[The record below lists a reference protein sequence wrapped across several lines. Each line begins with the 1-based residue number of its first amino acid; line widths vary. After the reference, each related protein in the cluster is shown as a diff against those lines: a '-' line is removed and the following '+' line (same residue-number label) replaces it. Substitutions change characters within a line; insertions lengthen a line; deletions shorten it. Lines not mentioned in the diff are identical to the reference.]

1 MKKDENRNSNNKKY
15 SHHLVVSLMNQV
27 IILSPLETESATIF
41 CIIISTLLF
50 VLVPY
55 CYHYYFNIRSNN
67 INESSKPSYNDTTMM
82 SINPCPNPN
91 CVRCQKYKQIQ
102 SSAKRRLPYL
112 IHEWK
117 NKERIRGNKMSCQL
131 SQSSSLFQL
140 QRIVDGVHNDC
151 ARSNSMNSFRSSGQ
165 YPTVLFVPRLLQPAP
180 SIVTHLHEDACHAFH
195 KNISPTIKDV
205 ILQEYIDSQ
214 IKDAQW
220 TKNIGTSSIGQS
232 NNKNDEDHLWE
243 VLYLMNQGKWNQN
256 NIQLY
261 CPKTYSFISKKVNG
275 LMEKCIF
282 GNIFISVLYPGTKIE
297 PHCGP
302 TNIRHRLHYALS
314 VPDTKDNPLILK
326 VRDEVLTW
334 KEGEVFVFDDS
345 LVHSAEFI
353 DNNTTSEV
361 RVVLVIDLWH
371 PSLSLDER
379 KLLSDLYP
387 PL

>member
-1 MKKDENRNSNNKKY
+1 
-15 SHHLVVSLMNQV
+15 MNQV

-41 CIIISTLLF
+41 YIIISTLLF

-67 INESSKPSYNDTTMM
+67 INESSKPSYNDTMV

-180 SIVTHLHEDACHAFH
+180 SIV
-195 KNISPTIKDV
+195 
-205 ILQEYIDSQ
+205 
-214 IKDAQW
+214 
-220 TKNIGTSSIGQS
+220 
-232 NNKNDEDHLWE
+232 
-243 VLYLMNQGKWNQN
+243 
-256 NIQLY
+256 
-261 CPKTYSFISKKVNG
+261 
-275 LMEKCIF
+275 
-282 GNIFISVLYPGTKIE
+282 
-297 PHCGP
+297 
-302 TNIRHRLHYALS
+302 
-314 VPDTKDNPLILK
+314 
-326 VRDEVLTW
+326 
-334 KEGEVFVFDDS
+334 
-345 LVHSAEFI
+345 
-353 DNNTTSEV
+353 
-361 RVVLVIDLWH
+361 
-371 PSLSLDER
+371 
-379 KLLSDLYP
+379 
-387 PL
+387 